1 MNDYLWDAIGEPEPE
16 VARLEKLLARYR
28 APDQALPLPPLR
40 DVTIPGWFQHI
51 RLRPPSLYA
60 YVGALA
66 AIVLAVVLLR
76 PSAPAPET
84 GMRFE
89 SVTGAPR
96 LNGTATTAGALQ
108 LGQRLETG
116 AADVARVR
124 VADIG
129 WVEIGP
135 DSVVSLLE
143 NREGRRRLRL
153 EHGVLR
159 AQIAAPP
166 AVFVVET
173 PSARAIDL
181 GCAYTLTISP
191 AGEGEIQVT
200 AGWVQMDF
208 GYVQSLV
215 PAGYAAGVAAGGR
228 ISPPYAQQT
237 SPEFRDAL
245 LAWWRAEGSTARK
258 PALAEILA
266 RAQKRDALTLLNM
279 FRWAEEEE
287 RGRIY
292 DRLNALVPAPPE
304 VSRAEVVA
312 GTRNAAGP
320 WWPVVQQELGVSSF
334 KKKGPLRLGP
344 YFNAQPGM
352 QQRDR

>member
-1 MNDYLWDAIGEPEPE
+1 MNAYLWDGAGEPEPE
-16 VARLEKLLARYR
+16 IARLEKLLARYR
-28 APDQALPLPPLR
+28 APEQALRLPPLR
-40 DVTIPGWFQHI
+40 DLPVRDWKQNWF
-51 RLRPPSLYA
+51 RPPVYA
-60 YVGALA
+60 AAGLVAVIVLA
-66 AIVLAVVLLR
+66 LAVVLMR
-76 PSAPAPET
+76 PVAPVAET

-89 SVTGAPR
+89 AITGAPR
-96 LNGTATTAGALQ
+96 LNGTAAASGALQ

-116 AADVARVR
+116 AADAATVR

-129 WVEIGP
+129 WVQVGP
-135 DSVVSLLE
+135 GSVVSLLE

-181 GCAYTLTISP
+181 GCAYTLTLSP

-215 PAGYAAGVAAGGR
+215 PAGYAARVAPGPQMTGR
-228 ISPPYAQQT
+228 ISPPYLQQT
-237 SPEFRDAL
+237 SPEFRDVL
-245 LAWWRAEGSTARK
+245 VAWWQQTARAEPVARK
-258 PALAEILA
+258 AALTQLLVRAE
-266 RAQKRDALTLLNM
+266 KRDALTLLNM
-279 FRWAEEEE
+279 FRRAEEDE

-304 VSRAEVVA
+304 VTRAEVVA
-312 GTRNAAGP
+312 GTRNATGP
-320 WWPVVQQELGVSSF
+320 WWPVVQRELGISSF
-334 KKKGPLRLGP
+334 KKKGPLHLGP
-344 YFNAQPGM
+344 YFG
-352 QQRDR
+352 DK